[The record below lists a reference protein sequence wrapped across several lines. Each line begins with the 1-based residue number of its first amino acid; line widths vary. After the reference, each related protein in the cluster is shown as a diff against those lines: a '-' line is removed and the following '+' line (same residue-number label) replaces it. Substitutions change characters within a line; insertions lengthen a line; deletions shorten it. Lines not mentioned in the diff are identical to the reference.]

1 MYVNILI
8 FFQTKINYLRSQY
21 CREVNKHHEL
31 IRNGENVEEIYTP
44 TPYWFEKLNFLNRF
58 IKVRKSKL
66 SDTMEYESGSV
77 SIARIH

>member
-1 MYVNILI
+1 M
-8 FFQTKINYLRSQY
+8 
-21 CREVNKHHEL
+21 NKHHEL

-77 SIARIH
+77 SMARIHLNYIHTILSGPRDTYH